1 MLLKDYLSSVV
12 KKHSLN
18 LTISNVLH
26 LWKLIIFTHFL
37 EFPNI
42 LQPAFV
48 MIPDFNSIELISSR
62 INQTVDSVMHFLIFK
77 GHCVALESSPCI
89 VI

>member
-26 LWKLIIFTHFL
+26 LRKLIIFTHFL

-42 LQPAFV
+42 LQSAFV

-62 INQTVDSVMHFLIFK
+62 INQTVDSGMHFLIFK